1 MIDKRQI
8 SVIIPCVN
16 EEENLKELLPYLH
29 KYASGELQEIIVV
42 DGGSHD
48 DTVAVARF
56 YGAMVIHSPIRN
68 RAAQLNLGAQKAK
81 ADIFYFV
88 HADTR
93 PPVEF
98 GSVILDHISNGK
110 EPGCF
115 QYRFDSSAKILKL
128 NSWFTRFNGVFSGGG
143 DQSLYI
149 SKLLFETLEGFDETY
164 CIMEDFDLVK
174 RIRQKTDF
182 HVLPYK
188 MSVSARKYA
197 ENNWMKVQ
205 LANLIA
211 FSLFLLKVKP
221 ASIKSLYLN
230 LLNQKK

>member
-1 MIDKRQI
+1 MTDIRQI
-8 SVIIPCVN
+8 SIIIPCID
-16 EEENLKELLPYLH
+16 EEENLKELLPYLQ
-29 KYASGELQEIIVV
+29 KYADGKVQEIIVV
-42 DGGSHD
+42 DGGSQDH
-48 DTVAVARF
+48 TVAVAASF
-56 YGAMVIHSPIRN
+56 GATIIHSPVRN
-68 RAAQLNLGAQKAK
+68 RAIQLNLGAAQAK
-81 ADIFYFV
+81 ADVFYFV

-93 PPVEF
+93 PPLEF
-98 GSVILDHISNGK
+98 AKVILDHISGGK

-115 QYRFDSSAKILKL
+115 QYRFDSSEKILRI
-128 NSWFTRFNGVFSGGG
+128 NCWFTRFNGIFSGGG

-149 SKLLFETLEGFDETY
+149 SKLLFESLGGFDATY
-164 CIMEDFDLVK
+164 CIMEDFELVQ

-188 MSVSARKYA
+188 MRVSARKYT